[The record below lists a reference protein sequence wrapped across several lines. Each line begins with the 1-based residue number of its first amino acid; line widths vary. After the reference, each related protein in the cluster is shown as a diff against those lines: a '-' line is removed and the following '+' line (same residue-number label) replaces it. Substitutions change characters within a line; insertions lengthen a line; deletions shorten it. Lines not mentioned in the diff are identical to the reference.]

1 VLNQVTS
8 ERLGAMSVG
17 MLYMVG
23 GMGAYVGGKKAN
35 FRDGV
40 TGLVRRLEL
49 S

>member
-35 FRDGV
+35 LGM
-40 TGLVRRLEL
+40 GCLV
-49 S
+49 